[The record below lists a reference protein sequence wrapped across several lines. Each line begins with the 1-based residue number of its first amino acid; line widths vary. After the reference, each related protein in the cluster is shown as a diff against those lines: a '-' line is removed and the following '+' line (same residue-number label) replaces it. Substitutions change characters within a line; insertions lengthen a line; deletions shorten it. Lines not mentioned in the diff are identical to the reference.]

1 MTSQQ
6 AFHNSFK
13 MDTKQKFKIT
23 SKISKM
29 DKQFHYLQTQMNCSE
44 AVKEVLCE
52 KFRKKKRSMHK
63 RLNAGMVRKFEKK
76 KVNSAKIHIF
86 KNYLKSLKS
95 DIYCSM
101 CSNS

>member
-23 SKISKM
+23 SKISKI
-29 DKQFHYLQTQMNCSE
+29 DKDLAYLQTQMNCSE

-52 KFRKKKRSMHK
+52 KFKKKRRSMHK
-63 RLNAGMVRKFEKK
+63 RLNAGMIRKFQKK
-76 KVNSAKIHIF
+76 KVNSAKIDIF
-86 KNYLKSLKS
+86 KT
-95 DIYCSM
+95 
-101 CSNS
+101 